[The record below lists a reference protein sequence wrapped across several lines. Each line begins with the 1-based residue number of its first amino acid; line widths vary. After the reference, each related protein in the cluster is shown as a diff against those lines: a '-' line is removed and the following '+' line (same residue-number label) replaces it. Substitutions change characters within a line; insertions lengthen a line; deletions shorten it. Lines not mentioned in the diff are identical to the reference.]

1 MGNPRLRVPRNVRK
15 ISMEKYIGRYRR
27 EALFD
32 CDDDELPT
40 FSKVKI
46 SGDLLK
52 KYLDGLE
59 NKRGSTREEA
69 LNGFIEAFGSCL
81 QPQFAKKYCITLQH
95 NFVNSI
101 KRGSTAEASLASHA
115 LGLLAIMV
123 GAGDNAHE
131 ILNESIP
138 HLSHALESESESP
151 NGSPICVILDCLA
164 IITFV
169 GGNNWNETER
179 SMQIMWQ
186 FIQSILGSN
195 VAIANK
201 CAPLLLA
208 TTISAWSFL
217 LTTIDAWNVHSNKW
231 KESISFLSS
240 LLERQDPSVCIAA
253 IEAIVLIFEMGNLEK
268 FSGEFRSCIDGS
280 PEALKEK
287 IINQVR
293 NLALYVETGEEDSA
307 KIDLSSKPNLFR
319 DVFSFFE
326 TGNFPKTSV
335 KILQGAKLL
344 KISTWTQLLQLNF
357 LKRVLGRGFVRHMQ
371 ENELLHDIF
380 DLTPKEKQRKLEND
394 GQLLDNNEKGM
405 LNLPK
410 NASKKEKTQLMNKQ
424 RMWSQDRKNRHYA
437 VAFTNEEA

>member
-151 NGSPICVILDCLA
+151 NGSPICV
-164 IITFV
+164 
-169 GGNNWNETER
+169 
-179 SMQIMWQ
+179 
-186 FIQSILGSN
+186 